1 MRSNLRFIV
10 PVVILLGIVAAAFW
24 YLTQPTAAQSGI
36 LTASGTIEATSWTVA
51 PELSGRVLAVNA
63 AEGDA
68 VTAGSAVVVF
78 DDAGLAAQQAQA
90 EAAAAAARANLALL
104 EAGATDNQISAAQ
117 AQVDAAEANLRAANA
132 SLAQLTA
139 GARPEWVRASL
150 DRLVQARAVYNDLL
164 LALTPDQLDTVRQA
178 SETATGNYRA
188 AQNRRDDLQ
197 TSDASTDVLVGAD
210 AAIAQA
216 KTAADLADTAES
228 VARDDA
234 RPHADKVAA
243 LQALVDAA
251 NAGVALAEA
260 RQTAAN
266 ADERSTS
273 EVRDAAR
280 LDVQDAR
287 ALQTDAQA
295 AYDALTTGAGTEP
308 WRSAWTEVDAAQ
320 SALAAFVPVRAG
332 ATTPVATT
340 STVAVEAALA
350 QIDAATGQ
358 RDAAAANLANLQ
370 AGARAEQ
377 IDAARAQVAAAD
389 AAVEVLRVQRAKLTL
404 NAPADGVVLTRAIEP
419 GEMAVVGATLLT
431 IADLENLTVT
441 VYVPEDRIGEV
452 RVGDTVQ
459 VAVDSY
465 PDRAFQAT
473 VERIADR
480 AEYTPRN
487 VQTVEGRKT
496 TVFAVQLT
504 ITNTDGALK
513 PGMPVDVTFKQ

>member
-51 PELSGRVLAVNA
+51 PELSGRVLSVNA

-68 VTAGSAVVVF
+68 VTAGSALVVF
-78 DDAGLAAQQAQA
+78 DDAGLAAQQTQA

-104 EAGATDNQISAAQ
+104 EAGATDHQISAAQ
-117 AQVDAAEANLRAANA
+117 AQLDASEANLRAANA
-132 SLAQLTA
+132 SFAQLTA
-139 GARPEWVRASL
+139 GARPEWVRAAL
-150 DRLVQARAVYNDLL
+150 DRLVQARAVYDGLL

-178 SETATGNYRA
+178 SETASGNYRA

-197 TSDASTDVLVGAD
+197 TSDASADVLVGAD

-228 VARDDA
+228 IARDDA

-243 LQALVDAA
+243 LQALIDAA

-260 RQTAAN
+260 RQTAAD

-320 SALAAFVPVRAG
+320 TALAAFVPARPG
-332 ATTPVATT
+332 ATTAVAT

-358 RDAAAANLANLQ
+358 RDAAAANLANVQ

-377 IDAARAQVAAAD
+377 IDAAKAQVAAAD
-389 AAVEVLRVQRAKLTL
+389 AAVEVLRVQRGKLTL
-404 NAPADGVVLTRAIEP
+404 KAPADGVVLTRAIEP

-431 IADLENLTVT
+431 IADLEDLTVT

-452 RVGDTVQ
+452 RVGDTVE
-459 VAVDSY
+459 VRVDSY
-465 PDRAFQAT
+465 SDRTFQAT

-504 ITNTDGALK
+504 IAGADGALK
-513 PGMPVDVTFKQ
+513 PGMPVDVTFK